1 MDLEGKKIG
10 VIGGG
15 AVGLDVVE
23 YFAHKGAHVTIV
35 ERMPAVGNGMDII
48 TKLDFMTMLKKKEVD
63 VRVETSLLEI
73 KDSSFIVNKDG
84 VDEEISF
91 DYGFVCLGMR
101 ANAPI
106 WNDIQEAFVGEDVE
120 VLNIGDSVRARR
132 IIDGT
137 DAGRHMVLNTL
148 ERLNYL

>member
-10 VIGGG
+10 VIAGG

-63 VRVETSLLEI
+63 IRVETSLLEI
-73 KDSSFIVNKDG
+73 KDNSFIVNKDG
-84 VDEEISF
+84 VDEEINF

-101 ANAPI
+101 AYSPLMSEL
-106 WNDIQEAFVGEDVE
+106 QEKFVRINVE
-120 VLNIGDSVRARR
+120 VVNIGDSVRARR
-132 IIDGT
+132 IIEGVDE
-137 DAGRHMVLNTL
+137 GRHITDTLKRIGVL
-148 ERLNYL
+148 